1 MLWHKLNKFAQTT
14 ETTKRSTKTL
24 GDSWEL
30 YAEHYL
36 IDNGLSLLTKNFH
49 SRQGEI
55 DLIMKDDDCLV
66 FVEVKYRKN
75 NHFGGAI
82 SAVTQQKQQKIIK
95 TAIFYLQQ
103 QNLNEYNTA
112 CRFDI
117 VAIEGDTN
125 NPTIH
130 WLKNA
135 FS

>member
-1 MLWHKLNKFAQTT
+1 MLWNKLNNSNRPTSKA
-14 ETTKRSTKTL
+14 S
-24 GDSWEL
+24 GDCWEL

-36 IDNGLSLLTKNFH
+36 IDNGLALLVKNFH

-55 DLIMKDDDCLV
+55 DLIMKDGDCIV
-66 FVEVKYRKN
+66 FIEVKYRKN

-82 SAVTQQKQQKIIK
+82 SAVTHQKQQKIIK
-95 TAIFYLQQ
+95 TAAFYLQQ
-103 QNLNEYNTA
+103 QKLNEYNTL

-117 VAIEGDTN
+117 IAIEGDAN
-125 NPTIH
+125 NPNTQ